1 MKKNLANEIYDY
13 LIAEIREHRLLP
25 GGQLPSESTL
35 CRQFYVSRPTV
46 RKAIARLCE
55 EGYAQSRPGLGSY
68 VTSEQSETP
77 ATPANRLIIGIDGVD
92 FHNEYQ
98 YYTRI
103 SQGARAA
110 AEAAGAMLCLTD
122 LPELLNSPFKRV
134 DAFIATRVDR
144 DDFENAAKLQR
155 SGTPLVLLNRYPQLP
170 ELAYRTEKL
179 AVIDHHRKVSEFK
192 TEPDVEYIEPSASS
206 TCEIVAEM
214 LEQVLPKDDLS
225 PAEADIML
233 AGITLDTKQFTQN
246 VGTRTFS
253 AAMYLRDR
261 GASTAD
267 VKELFRESFTDYM
280 REAKFRRNVEIY
292 RGSCAITIVDDLDD
306 GDRVI
311 AAKAADNLLKVV
323 GIEASFA
330 VVKIGDVVHIS
341 ARSQGSLN
349 VQLVLENMGGG
360 GHFDS
365 AAVQCREKTV
375 EEVVSLLKE
384 SIDKFIK

>member
-170 ELAYRTEKL
+170 E
-179 AVIDHHRKVSEFK
+179 
-192 TEPDVEYIEPSASS
+192 PASS
-206 TCEIVAEM
+206 
-214 LEQVLPKDDLS
+214 PS
-225 PAEADIML
+225 
-233 AGITLDTKQFTQN
+233 GW
-246 VGTRTFS
+246 
-253 AAMYLRDR
+253 
-261 GASTAD
+261 
-267 VKELFRESFTDYM
+267 
-280 REAKFRRNVEIY
+280 RR
-292 RGSCAITIVDDLDD
+292 
-306 GDRVI
+306 
-311 AAKAADNLLKVV
+311 
-323 GIEASFA
+323 
-330 VVKIGDVVHIS
+330 
-341 ARSQGSLN
+341 
-349 VQLVLENMGGG
+349 
-360 GHFDS
+360 
-365 AAVQCREKTV
+365 
-375 EEVVSLLKE
+375 
-384 SIDKFIK
+384 

>member
-1 MKKNLANEIYDY
+1 
-13 LIAEIREHRLLP
+13 
-25 GGQLPSESTL
+25 
-35 CRQFYVSRPTV
+35 
-46 RKAIARLCE
+46 
-55 EGYAQSRPGLGSY
+55 
-68 VTSEQSETP
+68 
-77 ATPANRLIIGIDGVD
+77 
-92 FHNEYQ
+92 
-98 YYTRI
+98 
-103 SQGARAA
+103 
-110 AEAAGAMLCLTD
+110 
-122 LPELLNSPFKRV
+122 
-134 DAFIATRVDR
+134 
-144 DDFENAAKLQR
+144 
-155 SGTPLVLLNRYPQLP
+155 
-170 ELAYRTEKL
+170 
-179 AVIDHHRKVSEFK
+179 
-192 TEPDVEYIEPSASS
+192 
-206 TCEIVAEM
+206 M

-225 PAEADIML
+225 PAEADVML

-267 VKELFRESFTDYM
+267 VKELFRESFDDYM

-349 VQLVLENMGGG
+349 VQLVLENMGGD

>member
-122 LPELLNSPFKRV
+122 LPELLNSLFKRV

-170 ELAYRTEKL
+170 ELAYIAVDFQYETFLAINRMLKNGARNIALIGRQTGNVTSAGRTRGWEEAYKANGLPVPHHL
-179 AVIDHHRKVSEFK
+179 AVDFQDFHHDNDILPDFFRRHELDAVFVTAGYQLPPVLTSLARIGVRLPEDLDVICFDDIERFCETVNTPVSYVK
-192 TEPDVEYIEPSASS
+192 MPLQAMGARAVEYLLRRLSNPNLETLQLTLNASLVVNR
-206 TCEIVAEM
+206 C
-214 LEQVLPKDDLS
+214 K
-225 PAEADIML
+225 
-233 AGITLDTKQFTQN
+233 
-246 VGTRTFS
+246 
-253 AAMYLRDR
+253 YL
-261 GASTAD
+261 
-267 VKELFRESFTDYM
+267 L
-280 REAKFRRNVEIY
+280 
-292 RGSCAITIVDDLDD
+292 
-306 GDRVI
+306 
-311 AAKAADNLLKVV
+311 
-323 GIEASFA
+323 
-330 VVKIGDVVHIS
+330 
-341 ARSQGSLN
+341 
-349 VQLVLENMGGG
+349 
-360 GHFDS
+360 
-365 AAVQCREKTV
+365 
-375 EEVVSLLKE
+375 
-384 SIDKFIK
+384 